1 MNNVIGVDDC
11 PSNITIDIDLE
22 DNDLLELGKLGFE
35 FGKSNTVCNI
45 PVKQVPDGWTLRL
58 GDGVENNIEA
68 YDGDGIKRAGFN
80 IVISRFCTKT
90 HIYPRFEMIDDVIGN
105 TNICHVRDMK
115 TGRSI
120 KQFSAVGIYSIE
132 ARSFARKWLKGHYS
146 NWENP
151 AAYWE
156 DE

>member
-1 MNNVIGVDDC
+1 M
-11 PSNITIDIDLE
+11 
-22 DNDLLELGKLGFE
+22 
-35 FGKSNTVCNI
+35 
-45 PVKQVPDGWTLRL
+45 
-58 GDGVENNIEA
+58 
-68 YDGDGIKRAGFN
+68 
-80 IVISRFCTKT
+80 
-90 HIYPRFEMIDDVIGN
+90 IYDVIGN
-105 TNICHVRDMK
+105 TNICHVRDRK

-132 ARSFARKWLKGHYS
+132 ARSFARKWLKGHYP